1 MKAEV
6 VAVGTELLLGDV
18 VNGNAA
24 TIGRVLADAGIDVIR
39 ATAVGDDEETIVDAI
54 RSALARAESVLVTGG
69 IGPTQDDL
77 TREAIAAAA
86 GVELRRDEE
95 LAEAL
100 LARYAALGRRGR
112 ALPAMNLRQA
122 ELPVGASAIPNPKG
136 TAPGVRMEL
145 AGGVVYALPG
155 VPHEMAAML
164 QESVLPDLLARAD
177 APTAIVSRT
186 LHTAGMWESA
196 VAEALSDLH
205 QRLAGTPG
213 APTLAWLAG
222 KGQTRVRITARTSTR
237 EQALAQIAPV
247 EAEIRAR
254 LGIAIW
260 GVDDQ
265 TLPGVVHELL
275 STRGATVA
283 VAESLT
289 GGLLGAALTETPGA
303 STTFRGGI
311 TAYASA
317 LKASLLGADPGEPVV
332 SASTAA
338 AMAAGARERLGAT
351 YGLALTGV
359 AGPEEQ
365 DGQPPGTV
373 HLALAGPD
381 GGEARLL
388 RLPGDRARVR
398 QLAVTSALD
407 LLRRHLVS
415 GPTTR

>member
-1 MKAEV
+1 MRAEV

-18 VNGNAA
+18 INGNAA
-24 TIGRVLADAGIDVIR
+24 TIGRALADAGIDVIR
-39 ATAVGDDEETIVDAI
+39 ATAVGDDEATIVDAI
-54 RSALARAESVLVTGG
+54 RSALGRAESVLVTGG

-86 GVELRRDEE
+86 GVALLRDDQ

-122 ELPVGASAIPNPKG
+122 ELPVGATAIPNPKG

-145 AGGVVYALPG
+145 DGGVVYALPG
-155 VPHEMAAML
+155 VPHEMTAML

-177 APTAIVSRT
+177 APASIVSRT

-196 VAEALSDLH
+196 VAEALSELH
-205 QRLAGTPG
+205 DRLQATSG

-222 KGQTRVRITARTSTR
+222 KGQTRVRITARTATR
-237 EQALAQIAPV
+237 EQALAQIEPV
-247 EAEIRAR
+247 EAEIRAV
-254 LGIAIW
+254 LGIAVW
-260 GVDDQ
+260 GVDDE
-265 TLPGVVHELL
+265 TLPGVVHGLL
-275 STRGATVA
+275 LAREQTVA

-289 GGLLGAALTETPGA
+289 GGLLGAALSETPGA
-303 STTFRGGI
+303 SATFRGGI
-311 TAYASA
+311 TAYATP
-317 LKASLLGADPGEPVV
+317 LKATLLGADPGEPAV
-332 SASTAA
+332 SASTAQ
-338 AMAAGARERLGAT
+338 AMAAAARDRLEAT

-381 GGEARLL
+381 GSQARLL

-398 QLAVTSALD
+398 MLAVTSALD
-407 LLRRHLVS
+407 LLRRQLVS
-415 GPTTR
+415 GQPTP